1 MIYSF
6 PLTTTN
12 WYDTMLFLRMKMTD
26 QDIVNIKYDITT
38 AIHQG
43 KNRGIVYSGQ
53 CWFKFRIKRNDS
65 FAGVN
70 KRYLS
75 YIH

>member
-1 MIYSF
+1 
-6 PLTTTN
+6 
-12 WYDTMLFLRMKMTD
+12 MTD